1 LQLPKFLKTITPR
14 PVYDACR
21 SIYIGFVNFEQRRAI
36 TPLPKNHEKIFTFF
50 ERLQFFKAASVF
62 LKSNEV
68 RGCYLEFG
76 CYQVNTFRMALNTL
90 ARNELIPH
98 FYAFDSFQGLPE
110 ASSIDKQA
118 HWTKVPMTTTE
129 AEFREICQKDLH
141 QITTVPGFYD
151 QSLPDFSLHPGHEV
165 AFAYVDC
172 DYYSST
178 RSVLE
183 FLEPHLRHGM
193 ILAFDDW
200 DCFYGDNERGQRKA
214 FLEFRDRTNE
224 RFRFEPF
231 HRIRTGGNS
240 FIVQDRKLIGTDFG

>member
-1 LQLPKFLKTITPR
+1 MQIPR
-14 PVYDACR
+14 FVKSIVPRFMYAACR
-21 SIYIGFVNFEQRRAI
+21 SVYIYFYNIAQSRSA
-36 TPLPKNHEKIFTFF
+36 TALPKNYEKTFILF

-68 RGCYLEFG
+68 RGVYLEFG

-90 ARNELIPH
+90 ARNELFLH

-110 ASSIDKQA
+110 ASGIDKQA

-129 AEFREICQKDLH
+129 SEFRKIYRKDLH

-151 QSLPDFSLHPGHEV
+151 QSLPGYSLHPGHEV

-178 RSVLE
+178 QSVLA

-200 DCFYGDNERGQRKA
+200 DCFFADNERGQRKA
-214 FLEFRDRTNE
+214 FLELRERTNE
-224 RFRFEPF
+224 RFHFEPF
-231 HRIRTGGNS
+231 HRIKTGGNS